1 MDRLGAS
8 RHWLIWAA
16 VVPVAIWAL
25 IRAFGLDR
33 QPPIVPLIAYTPYVT
48 LVALFVL
55 GIAVALENW
64 AAALLVTAA
73 SAALLAAVAPRALG
87 DPEAIPPGSTEL
99 RVLSSNIH
107 LGHADPAAL
116 VRMVR
121 RLRPD
126 VLCVQE
132 LTPRFARELKADGIL
147 RLLPH
152 DVLSIEAHASG
163 GGIFSTMPLR
173 ALPAPR
179 AFSLRMPRAR
189 VELPGGGSVRFV
201 DIHTAQPKPG
211 NILLW
216 RLGLDSLPATGS
228 PQSPWVLAGD
238 FNATVDFSQLRDV
251 IDGGYR
257 DAAGVVGMGLEPTW
271 PRGRDFPPP
280 VTIDHVLADARLAV
294 AGFRVEDLPG
304 SDHRAVFA
312 RLGVPAG

>member
-1 MDRLGAS
+1 MERLGAS

-16 VVPVAIWAL
+16 VVPVAIWAV

-33 QPPIVPLIAYTPYVT
+33 QPPIVPLIAYTPYVAV
-48 LVALFVL
+48 LALLVL

-64 AAALLVTAA
+64 AAALLATAA
-73 SAALLAAVAPRALG
+73 TAALLAAVAPRAIG

-107 LGHADPAAL
+107 LGHADAGAL

-132 LTPRFARELKADGIL
+132 LTPRFSHELEADGIL

-152 DVLSIEAHASG
+152 AVLSIEPHHSG
-163 GGIFSTMPLR
+163 GGIFSRLPVR
-173 ALPAPR
+173 PLPAPR
-179 AFSLRMPRAR
+179 AFVLRMPRAR
-189 VELPGGGSVRFV
+189 VELPGGRSVRFV
-201 DIHTAQPKPG
+201 DVHSAQPKPS

-216 RLGLDSLPATGS
+216 RLGLASLPTTG
-228 PQSPWVLAGD
+228 PPGAPWVLAGD

-251 IDGGYR
+251 IDRGYR
-257 DAAGVVGMGLEPTW
+257 DAAEVVGMGLEPTW
-271 PRGRDFPPP
+271 PRGRVFPP
-280 VTIDHVLADARLAV
+280 VTIDHLLADRRIAV
-294 AGFRVEDLPG
+294 AGYRVEDLPG

-312 RLGVPAG
+312 RLAVPAS